1 MQGRFLWAWPGRT
14 HGIPPLVFPTVE
26 HTHVVAPDCR
36 ESGKCCSTGHPGG
49 KGASRLTF
57 KEASDRQ
64 AVRRVQEDN
73 TCRVLGADPALGLS
87 APHTAATWVF
97 IYGCVTTTIYQLW
110 SKIAPASWSWD
121 KVSPSLI
128 NKYQAYM
135 DFPVA
140 QMVKNLPAMQETWVR
155 SLG

>member
-1 MQGRFLWAWPGRT
+1 M
-14 HGIPPLVFPTVE
+14 
-26 HTHVVAPDCR
+26 
-36 ESGKCCSTGHPGG
+36 
-49 KGASRLTF
+49 
-57 KEASDRQ
+57 
-64 AVRRVQEDN
+64 
-73 TCRVLGADPALGLS
+73 CRVLGADPALGLS

-97 IYGCVTTTIYQLW
+97 IYGRVTTTLYQLW

-155 SLG
+155 SLGWKDPLEDEMAIHSSIFAWRIPMGRGPQATLHEVSKSPTQLSTHAQEQDKTGMAFTFYRRKKVRSKAV